1 MKKLMRSMT
10 AAFFTATLGSTFD
23 WVTPVTAGLPLR
35 RPVRIRGGSGKHTTT
50 QGDVPRSSSDPAS

>member
-23 WVTPVTAGLPLR
+23 WVVPAADLPVR
-35 RPVRIRGGSGKHTTT
+35 RPSTARDSPARDAPAT
-50 QGDVPRSSSDPAS
+50 GDLPKSTSDPAK